1 MQLKT
6 EQVNNKWRIYFN
18 DPWGEP
24 VGFSKQWSQPMPLS
38 VHPTCYETREEAE
51 EIITQIESYIMK
63 HHQET
68 KRKKKR

>member
-6 EQVNNKWRIYFN
+6 EQNNNKWRLYFN
-18 DPWGEP
+18 DPWSEP
-24 VGFSKQWSQPMPLS
+24 VGYRAERAEPLPNS
-38 VHPTCYETREEAE
+38 FNPTGYDTREEAE
-51 EIITQIESYIMK
+51 RAREDMESYIMK